1 MVSNQ
6 RFTELA
12 LSFTDTSEHP
22 HFHKKAYKAG
32 GKIFCTLDEA
42 ARLGMISLLPEEQ
55 YLYCKIPNSPFY
67 PVPGGWGVK
76 GSTYVELKK
85 VGIGL
90 LREAMQLAWGRL
102 QKPKR

>member
-22 HFHKKAYKAG
+22 HFHKKAYKTA

-42 ARLGMISLLPEEQ
+42 ARLGMVTLTPDDQ
-55 YLYCKIPNSPFY
+55 YVYCKIPGSAFY
-67 PVPGGWGVK
+67 PVPGSWGTK
-76 GSTYVELKK
+76 GSTYIDLKK
-85 VGIGL
+85 VRPGL
-90 LREAMQLAWGRL
+90 LREAMQVAWARL
-102 QKPKR
+102 QKPKG